1 MMKSPVLPVFG
12 IFPSEKVFES
22 WVLEFMN
29 TYFPFAYQQKREIVR
44 RPCKANG
51 RIEVCPK

>member
-1 MMKSPVLPVFG
+1 MKSPVLPVFG